1 MDDKKGK
8 DGFVATTRTYK
19 EGGVVTKEESSE
31 ELIDVRMFEGEIAHV
46 GHNARM
52 TISLGNYESVQV
64 GVHCTLPCHIEELNS
79 AYTTAKAFVDKK
91 LNEEV
96 KQVRE
101 YRDTL

>member
-1 MDDKKGK
+1 MAEKKGK
-8 DGFVATTRTYK
+8 DGFVSTTRTYK
-19 EGGVVTKEESSE
+19 EGGVVSKEECSE
-31 ELIDVRMFEGEIAHV
+31 EQIDVRLFEGEIAHV

-64 GVHCTLPCHIEELNS
+64 GVHCTLPCHIEELND

-96 KQVRE
+96 SQVRE
-101 YRDTL
+101 YRKSL